1 MNETQLSKSVKKM
14 QKDINK
20 LNAKVTE
27 HFGDIGESTHGL
39 PAYGEGG
46 FMPFTLFEKNQHL
59 FKGRKWVTG
68 LKITDLEPDLY
79 YCANMLGVPEDAEAG
94 AMATIDVTVYENGRK
109 EIIYTQGALNRTW
122 KKMYHAPSDT
132 PSDRGW
138 FRIMTSKVLWQG
150 ALQAVEQP
158 QTLVEPI
165 NRFREIEIFF
175 QTAAG
180 NLCYTKFDSGHRSC
194 TLEASNIPGAGGVAS
209 ITSVEADLD
218 FRDVSKFNITSNH
231 SIITTGSS
239 VGEADFKLIIKQI
252 NGIL

>member
-14 QKDINK
+14 QRDIKK
-20 LNAKVTE
+20 LHAEIAE
-27 HFGDIGESTHGL
+27 HAGDIGEATHGL
-39 PAYGEGG
+39 PAYGEAG
-46 FMPFTLFEKNQHL
+46 FMPFELYEKNSHI
-59 FKGRKWVTG
+59 FKERKWVTG

-79 YCANMLGVPEDAEAG
+79 YCADMLDAPEDAEAG
-94 AMATIDVTVYENGRK
+94 ALATIDVTIYEDGRK
-109 EIIYTQGALNRTW
+109 EIIYTQGMLNRTW
-122 KKMYHAPSDT
+122 KKMYHAPT
-132 PSDRGW
+132 VNPSDRGW
-138 FRIMTSKVLWQG
+138 FRMVTSKVLWQG

-158 QTLVEPI
+158 QTLVESI
-165 NRFREIEIFF
+165 DRFREIEIFF
-175 QTAAG
+175 QTTAG

-231 SIITTGSS
+231 SIILTDSS
-239 VGEADFKLIIKQI
+239 VGEANIKLIIKQI